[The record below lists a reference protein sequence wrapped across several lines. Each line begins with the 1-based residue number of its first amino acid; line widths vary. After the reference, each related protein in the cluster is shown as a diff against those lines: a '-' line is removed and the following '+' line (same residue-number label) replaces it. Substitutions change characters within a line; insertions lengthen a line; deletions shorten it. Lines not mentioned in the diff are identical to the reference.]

1 MKGRNCRNGMNGVGE
16 VLNEQGSDKASLIDV
31 CTGMDNEME
40 SDINNGN
47 GNRSHLVLKIKSNH
61 KFAVQQHK
69 VECNN
74 NNIQSSK
81 RMLNV
86 QQYHNKQSN
95 SMRLPICNNYYGHKQ
110 NNCSFKIYQYN
121 NRNDVLS
128 GNGKMKSYSVSNK
141 DKADGSVKSKGE
153 GCSRNGVGVYKQ
165 KRKAMT
171 LSIVDIPFNGKNE
184 RKVKERM
191 FCGKYLKGV
200 TSHMKGRNI
209 INLKMKKLNGF
220 NEIGK
225 YLGHTMKN
233 TKSLPQI
240 KFKFER
246 GIAN

>member
-1 MKGRNCRNGMNGVGE
+1 MKGRSSCNDVNNVGE
-16 VLNEQGSDKASLIDV
+16 VLNEYGSNKTSLIDV
-31 CTGMDNEME
+31 CTGMDNEIE
-40 SDINNGN
+40 SDINCIN

-69 VECNN
+69 VECNK

-81 RMLNV
+81 RMLNG
-86 QQYHNKQSN
+86 QQYHKQSN
-95 SMRLPICNNYYGHKQ
+95 SMRLPICNNYDGHKL
-110 NNCSFKIYQYN
+110 NNCSLKIYQYN

-128 GNGKMKSYSVSNK
+128 GIKKMKSYSVSNK
-141 DKADGSVKSKGE
+141 DKANGSVVKGE
-153 GCSRNGVGVYKQ
+153 KYSRNGIGVYKQ
-165 KRKAMT
+165 KKKAMT
-171 LSIVDIPFNGKNE
+171 FSIVDIPFNGKNE
-184 RKVKERM
+184 RNVKERI

-200 TSHMKGRNI
+200 TSHIKGRNI
-209 INLKMKKLNGF
+209 INLQMKKLNGF

-225 YLGHTMKN
+225 CLGNTMKN

>member
-1 MKGRNCRNGMNGVGE
+1 MKGRSSCNGLNDVRE
-16 VLNEQGSDKASLIDV
+16 VLNEHGSNKASLIDV

-40 SDINNGN
+40 SDINCINN

-81 RMLNV
+81 RMLNA
-86 QQYHNKQSN
+86 QQYHKQSN
-95 SMRLPICNNYYGHKQ
+95 SMRLPIYNNYDGHKQ
-110 NNCSFKIYQYN
+110 NNCSLKIYQYN
-121 NRNDVLS
+121 NRNYMLN
-128 GNGKMKSYSVSNK
+128 GIGKMKSYSVSYK
-141 DKADGSVKSKGE
+141 DKADGNVVSKGE
-153 GCSRNGVGVYKQ
+153 GYSRNGIGVYKQ
-165 KRKAMT
+165 KKKAMT
-171 LSIVDIPFNGKNE
+171 FSIVDIPFNGKNE

-200 TSHMKGRNI
+200 TSHIKGRNI

-225 YLGHTMKN
+225 CLGNTMKN